1 MFRFL
6 RGRSADDAPVTPARL
21 EPPSGPVPAS
31 QFASLAGLYSL
42 GTPLRLFPEFESEVQ
57 LDSLLLGYRLDG
69 HDLFAPGDY
78 RLQADQGAPAQ
89 LIIGE
94 ARFDTLKSVEFL
106 LPYDRSGAARLDYA
120 SRAELDRLGHFA
132 PGNRFTLIGATVGRQ
147 TPHLLSEVTRVE
159 RLDTGVYQNHSV
171 VVLRVFPDTLE
182 FHDQRRYYRIV
193 TAQPARLRAAT
204 GGRVHACTLVD
215 FSETAAQLVLEEE
228 DEGVSALWDG
238 RRVILELD
246 IHGSGQHFTLGG
258 RVLRRAGR
266 RLVLRLETL
275 QQGDALVTLTT
286 LSVLAIK
293 AALLKAPADP
303 ERLAGLEDLPADAE
317 PGDGG

>member
-6 RGRSADDAPVTPARL
+6 RGRSSDDEPVTPGRR
-21 EPPSGPVPAS
+21 EPATGPVPAS
-31 QFASLAGLYSL
+31 QFASLAGLYPV
-42 GTPLRLFPEFESEVQ
+42 GAPLRLFPEFESEVQ
-57 LDSLLLGYRLDG
+57 LDSLLLGYRIDG

-78 RLQADQGAPAQ
+78 RLQADNGAPAQ
-89 LIIGE
+89 LLIGDR
-94 ARFDTLKSVEFL
+94 RFDTLQAIEFL
-106 LPYDRSGAARLDYA
+106 IPHDRSEQAQLDYV

-147 TPHLLSEVTRVE
+147 TPYLLGEVTRVE
-159 RLDTGVYQNHSV
+159 RLDAGVYQNHSV

-182 FHDQRRYYRIV
+182 FHDQRRYYRIE
-193 TAQPARLRAAT
+193 TAQPAELRAAT
-204 GGRVHACTLVD
+204 GGRAYACTLID
-215 FSETAAQLVLEEE
+215 FSETAAQIVLEEE

-238 RRVILELD
+238 RRVILNLR
-246 IHGSGQHFTLGG
+246 INGSGQRFTLGG
-258 RVLRRAGR
+258 RVLRRSGR

-275 QQGDALVTLTT
+275 QQGEEFVTLTT

-303 ERLAGLEDLPADAE
+303 DRLAGLDDLPADAE
-317 PGDGG
+317 PDDGG